1 MEELPKFERDG
12 EGARDVGITLG
23 EHDIQ
28 YLIYDGRRV
37 IRASPDPADRR
48 REMEALVRLELWKAQ
63 ERRRERRRER
73 VRAGWQPWASLNKRL
88 AALGAHFQ
96 RGLSEAI
103 ERATRETP
111 AAP

>member
-1 MEELPKFERDG
+1 MPEFERDG
-12 EGARDVGITLG
+12 ACARDVRIAFG
-23 EHDIQ
+23 EGSIQ
-28 YLIYDGRRV
+28 YWIFDGRRV
-37 IRASPDPADRR
+37 IHASPDPADRR

-73 VRAGWQPWASLNKRL
+73 MRAGWQQWTALNKRL
-88 AALGAHFQ
+88 AALGAHLQ